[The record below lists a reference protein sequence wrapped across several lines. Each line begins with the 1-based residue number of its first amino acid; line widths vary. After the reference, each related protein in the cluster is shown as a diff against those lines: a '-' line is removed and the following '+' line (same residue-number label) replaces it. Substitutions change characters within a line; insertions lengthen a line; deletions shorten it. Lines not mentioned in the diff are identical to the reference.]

1 MAGNFW
7 ENNDNAKAILQQA
20 EALRKI
26 IIRFEKLS
34 EDISDIKE
42 FLEISKTDEEKRQI
56 GEMLR
61 VGEKEMEDFERF
73 VLFSGEYDENNI
85 FLTIQSGAGGV
96 DAQDW
101 AEMLLRMYLRW
112 CELSDYNARIIDES
126 RGTEAGIK
134 SVTVQIEGIYAY
146 GNLKHEAGI
155 HRLVRLSPF
164 NADQLRQTS
173 FARVEVLPII
183 DSLKEIM
190 IEEKDLRIDT
200 FRASGAGGQH
210 VNKTDSAVR
219 ITHLPSGIVT
229 SCQNERSQ
237 SQNKER
243 AIALLLAKL
252 HQQAIEVKK
261 QETNEIRGEAKSA
274 QWGNQIRSYVLH
286 PYMLVK
292 DHRTGE
298 ETPHTRE
305 VLNGSIDR
313 FIQASLRGQKKQM

>member
-1 MAGNFW
+1 M
-7 ENNDNAKAILQQA
+7 
-20 EALRKI
+20 RKI
-26 IIRFEKLS
+26 ITRVEKVS
-34 EDISDIKE
+34 QDILDIEE
-42 FLEISKTDEEKRQI
+42 FLELSESQEEEKQI
-56 GEMLR
+56 REILIST
-61 VGEKEMEDFERF
+61 EKEMEDFEKF
-73 VLFSGEYDENNI
+73 ALFSGEYDENNA

-112 CELSDYNARIIDES
+112 CELSGYRAMIIDES

-146 GNLKHEAGI
+146 GNLKHEAGV

-173 FARVEVLPII
+173 FARAEVLPII
-183 DSLKEIM
+183 DSLEEVTID
-190 IEEKDLRIDT
+190 EKDLRIDT

-219 ITHLPSGIVT
+219 ITHIPTGIVT
-229 SCQNERSQ
+229 SCQSERSQ

-243 AIALLLAKL
+243 AMALLLAKL
-252 HQQAIEVKK
+252 HQQALEKRK
-261 QETNEIRGEAKSA
+261 RETNEIRGEAKSA
-274 QWGNQIRSYVLH
+274 QWGSQIRSYVLH

-305 VLNGSIDR
+305 VLDGNINR
-313 FIQASLRGQKKQM
+313 FIEASLRGQKKGE